1 MPMKPEFYDRSKRA
15 NVYNSIYMYKVIS
28 LACIL
33 VLAIILI
40 VLFIRDRANYGE
52 ALGNK
57 TPTFLIVVAIC
68 IVLFIATTIIDFYIL
83 SSTASIG
90 HRLSKLAYIDH
101 LTGLPN
107 RYSCDL
113 LINSFN
119 TPERL
124 AGAGFVLMQL
134 SNLGSINE
142 DTGHEGGNWLITE
155 FSSIL
160 EDISEN
166 YGYAGRNS
174 GNEFILLIENCD
186 STAIEMFLLNLTRRI
201 QGYNEMNVGSPME
214 VSYSKV
220 LNSEEHKESISELI
234 SLGYKKIH
242 EMPQTL
248 S

>member
-1 MPMKPEFYDRSKRA
+1 MKPEFYDSSKRA
-15 NVYNSIYMYKVIS
+15 NVYNSIYLYKVIS
-28 LACIL
+28 IVCLIILTITLSIVYFKDRAYFKEAMGTQPTAFMIL
-33 VLAIILI
+33 VAVCIGLFGLTIIL
-40 VLFIRDRANYGE
+40 
-52 ALGNK
+52 
-57 TPTFLIVVAIC
+57 
-68 IVLFIATTIIDFYIL
+68 DFYIL
-83 SSTASIG
+83 SRTASIG
-90 HRLSKLAYIDH
+90 RRLNKMAYIDH

-124 AGAGFVLMQL
+124 SGAGFVLMQI
-134 SNLGSINE
+134 SNLYSINE
-142 DTGHEGGNWLITE
+142 DTGHEKGNWLITE

-160 EDISEN
+160 EDVSED

-201 QGYNEMNVGSPME
+201 RGYNELNLGSPME

-220 LNSEEHKESISELI
+220 LNSDEHKESISELI
-234 SLGYKKIH
+234 SLGYKKLR

>member
-1 MPMKPEFYDRSKRA
+1 MKPEFYDRSKRA
-15 NVYNSIYMYKVIS
+15 NVYNSIYLYKVIS
-28 LACIL
+28 LACLLIL
-33 VLAIILI
+33 TVILI
-40 VLFIRDRANYGE
+40 VLYLKDRAYYGE
-52 ALGNK
+52 ALGTQ
-57 TPTFLIVVAIC
+57 TPPFMIVVGIC
-68 IVLFIATTIIDFYIL
+68 IALFIVSMIIDFYIL

-90 HRLSKLAYIDH
+90 RRLNKMAYIDH

-124 AGAGFVLMQL
+124 KNAGFVLMQI
-134 SNLGSINE
+134 SNLNSINQ
-142 DTGHEGGNWLITE
+142 DTGHQGGNWLITE

-160 EDISEN
+160 EDVSEK

-186 STAIEMFLLNLTRRI
+186 STAIEMFLLDLTRRI

-220 LNSEEHKESISELI
+220 LNSDEHKESISELI

>member
-1 MPMKPEFYDRSKRA
+1 MKPEFYDRSKRA

-28 LACIL
+28 LACLL
-33 VLAIILI
+33 VLSIILI
-40 VLFIRDRANYGE
+40 VLFLRDRAYYAEISGTH
-52 ALGNK
+52 
-57 TPTFLIVVAIC
+57 TPTFLIVVAVSIA
-68 IVLFIATTIIDFYIL
+68 LFIVSIIIDFYIL

-119 TPERL
+119 DPERL
-124 AGAGFVLMQL
+124 PGAGFVLMEL
-134 SNLGSINE
+134 SNLGSINK

-174 GNEFILLIENCD
+174 GNEFILLMENCD
-186 STAIEMFLLNLTRRI
+186 STQVDMFLLDLTRRI
-201 QGYNEMNVGSPME
+201 RGYNEMNVGSPME
-214 VSYSKV
+214 VCYSKV
-220 LNSEEHKESISELI
+220 LNCEEHKESISELI
-234 SLGYKKIH
+234 SLGYKKIR
-242 EMPQTL
+242 EMPQKL